1 MKEPNYSSFSS
12 RKIKHLDHIVEFLE
26 NFVKKEKF

>member
-12 RKIKHLDHIVEFLE
+12 TKIKHLEHIVEFSK
-26 NFVKKEKF
+26 NFVKKEKV